1 MSSVVTVE
9 NLTKKYGDLTAVSD
23 VSFEVKEAECFGIL
37 GPNGAG
43 KTLTIRII
51 QCLARYSHACIRLQ
65 GQIPSI
71 FLAPDM
77 WSA

>member
-37 GPNGAG
+37 AVSFILYVLSVNLM
-43 KTLTIRII
+43 KR
-51 QCLARYSHACIRLQ
+51 RL
-65 GQIPSI
+65 I
-71 FLAPDM
+71 M
-77 WSA
+77 